1 MAGNRNDTAVDDS
14 EAIMTP
20 KARLSKGVVGRRQ
33 ASAMAMLGAVRR
45 HAICVRYPE
54 YVRERGAECHVK
66 TMYLRP
72 VHVRVWNKA
81 PFGQDDDELA
91 DA

>member
-1 MAGNRNDTAVDDS
+1 MAENRNDTVVDDS

-20 KARLSKGVVGRRQ
+20 KARLRKGVVGRMQ
-33 ASAMAMLGAVRR
+33 GCMMAMLEAVRR
-45 HAICVRYPE
+45 HGICMCYPE

-66 TMYLRP
+66 TTYLHP
-72 VHVRVWNKA
+72 VHMRVWNKA